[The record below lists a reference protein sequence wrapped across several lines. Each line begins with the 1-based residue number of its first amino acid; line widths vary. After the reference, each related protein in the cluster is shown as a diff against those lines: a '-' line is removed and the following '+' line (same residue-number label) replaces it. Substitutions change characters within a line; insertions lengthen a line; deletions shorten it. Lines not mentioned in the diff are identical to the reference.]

1 MPRLVHVPEAAS
13 LALHSM
19 AVLAGRPRDIIPA
32 REIAEALRASEAHL
46 AKVLRRLE
54 ISGFVKS
61 TRGPK
66 GGHVL
71 AVDPAKITLKQIYEA
86 VEGPISPARCL
97 LETPICAGD
106 KCVFGKMLENL
117 DRQLRKHLAETTLSQ
132 IALAKEVRHA

>member
-1 MPRLVHVPEAAS
+1 MPRLVHIPEAAS

-19 AVLAGRPRDIIPA
+19 AVLAGRPGDVIPT
-32 REIAEALRASEAHL
+32 REIAEALGASEAHL

-61 TRGPK
+61 ARGPK

-71 AVDPAKITLKQIYEA
+71 AVHPDKITLQQIYEA

-106 KCVFGKMLENL
+106 RCVFGRKLEEL
-117 DRQLRKHLAETTLSQ
+117 DRQLREHLAETTLSQ
-132 IALAKEVRHA
+132 IALAKEVPHA

>member
-1 MPRLVHVPEAAS
+1 MPKLIRVPEAAS

-32 REIAEALRASEAHL
+32 REIAEALGVSEAHL

-61 TRGPK
+61 ARGPK

-71 AVDPAKITLKQIYEA
+71 AVDPGKITLKQIYEA
-86 VEGPISPARCL
+86 IEGPISPTRCL
-97 LETPICAGD
+97 LETPICGGD
-106 KCVFGKMLENL
+106 KCAFGKMLENL
-117 DRQLRKHLAETTLSQ
+117 DRQLREHLAKTTLSQ